1 MREDS
6 WKNEAC
12 ARGGVDVFNVQD
24 ERRWR
29 TRRKEKK
36 KKTKKEKGEKKK
48 EDWLE
53 KREREYSV
61 VRSRWI
67 GERRNFS
74 SGRRRLVEPV
84 VVN

>member
-1 MREDS
+1 MFSTSKMNEDGG
-6 WKNEAC
+6 
-12 ARGGVDVFNVQD
+12 RGG
-24 ERRWR
+24 
-29 TRRKEKK
+29 KK
-36 KKTKKEKGEKKK
+36 KKTKKKKGEKKK

>member
-1 MREDS
+1 MFSTSKMNEDGG
-6 WKNEAC
+6 
-12 ARGGVDVFNVQD
+12 RGG
-24 ERRWR
+24 
-29 TRRKEKK
+29 KK
-36 KKTKKEKGEKKK
+36 KKTKKKKGEKKK

-53 KREREYSV
+53 KRERKREYSV